1 MTTYSRNKPEAHYAG
16 KIKTTKRRMKY
27 GDFFIPVS
35 SSMGSTWLCLEMKIG
50 VVDNKVGWRFAA
62 VPHCKAAVAQSRL

>member
-1 MTTYSRNKPEAHYAG
+1 MEK
-16 KIKTTKRRMKY
+16 KTKLN
-27 GDFFIPVS
+27 GDSFIPVS
-35 SSMGSTWLCLEMKIG
+35 SSKGSTWLCLEMKIG